1 MATRTA
7 TILVSDL
14 VGSTALRI
22 DAGEERAE
30 RLRRSH
36 DRALADAAA
45 ANGGT
50 VVKGLGDGLLVMFAG
65 AAEALAAAV
74 AMQRAIDVLGR
85 HEAVSL
91 LIRVGISA
99 GDVTLEDGDCFG
111 APVVEASRLCAAAE
125 GGQVLAA
132 EVVRL
137 LARGRGGHEMTAV
150 GDLEL
155 KGLPEPVPTFEVRW
169 KETDGAADLRGRT
182 PYVGREKERQ
192 LLAGRI
198 DAARAGSGGL
208 VLVSGEPGIG
218 KTRLAMEVCDQF
230 DDAITLVGGCHDGD
244 VVPFAPFVEV
254 LTEWVRRNPS
264 DTVRAVLGRDA
275 AVVARLA
282 PAIHEVVDTGEP
294 LPVPAEAETAR
305 LLDAVG
311 QVFTRLSAQAPLVLV
326 LDDLHWADEATV
338 GMLRSLARLATRL
351 RLLVVGM
358 YRGGRPRSRPPVRS
372 CAAAAAKRG
381 RTDAHRV
388 ERTWSRR
395 RAQLGG
401 ASLRSH
407 NVTGVRCAARPRD

>member
-1 MATRTA
+1 MATHTA
-7 TILVSDL
+7 TIVVSDL

-36 DRALADAAA
+36 DRALADAAR

-111 APVVEASRLCAAAE
+111 APVVEASRLCAAAD

-155 KGLPEPVPTFEVRW
+155 KGLPEPVSTFEVQL
-169 KETDGAADLRGRT
+169 ETDGRR
-182 PYVGREKERQ
+182 
-192 LLAGRI
+192 
-198 DAARAGSGGL
+198 ARPAGSDSL
-208 VLVSGEPGIG
+208 CR
-218 KTRLAMEVCDQF
+218 TREG
-230 DDAITLVGGCHDGD
+230 T
-244 VVPFAPFVEV
+244 
-254 LTEWVRRNPS
+254 S
-264 DTVRAVLGRDA
+264 
-275 AVVARLA
+275 
-282 PAIHEVVDTGEP
+282 
-294 LPVPAEAETAR
+294 
-305 LLDAVG
+305 
-311 QVFTRLSAQAPLVLV
+311 
-326 LDDLHWADEATV
+326 
-338 GMLRSLARLATRL
+338 ATRGSDRCGAR
-351 RLLVVGM
+351 RLG
-358 YRGGRPRSRPPVRS
+358 
-372 CAAAAAKRG
+372 
-381 RTDAHRV
+381 
-388 ERTWSRR
+388 WF
-395 RAQLGG
+395 G
-401 ASLRSH
+401 A
-407 NVTGVRCAARPRD
+407 GVR